1 MSEPNISA
9 RTLLMVCAALLGLT
23 GLTLAASLIN
33 LGAFHTPVAL
43 GIAAAK
49 AILILLYF
57 MHLRYS
63 SGLTRIVIVAGLLWL
78 GILLVGTLDD
88 ALTRGWLN
96 VPGH

>member
-1 MSEPNISA
+1 MSEPIIST
-9 RTLLMVCAALLGLT
+9 RTLLIVCGALLLLT
-23 GLTLAASLIN
+23 ALTIGASFVN

-78 GILLVGTLDD
+78 GILLAGTLDD
-88 ALTRGWLN
+88 VLTRGWLN